1 MRSRRAHWLPLLVVA
16 AVVIV
21 ADQVLKAVV
30 RDNLAR
36 GGEDEV
42 LGIRLHHI
50 RNDGILGGGV
60 SGAALP
66 VGVLTV
72 VVIFLGLRAYARRP
86 EAPTRM
92 RIAAGL
98 LLGGA
103 VGNMIDRLRLGYVT
117 DYFARGD
124 RNAFNLADLAIYTG
138 LGALALMILLGERQ
152 RGREAAPV
160 AAAPAPDEP
169 SAAGPEPA
177 VETAPGPVVEAG
189 PEPAPERD
197 P

>member
-1 MRSRRAHWLPLLVVA
+1 
-16 AVVIV
+16 
-21 ADQVLKAVV
+21 VLKALV
-30 RDNLAR
+30 RDHMVR

-72 VVIFLGLRAYARRP
+72 VVIVLGLRAYARRP

-103 VGNMIDRLRLGYVT
+103 IGNMIDRLRLGYVT

-152 RGREAAPV
+152 RGRDGPPASVPPVVDEPVDASAPAAP
-160 AAAPAPDEP
+160 PD
-169 SAAGPEPA
+169 
-177 VETAPGPVVEAG
+177 
-189 PEPAPERD
+189 RD